1 MAKLL
6 TAFLLTGTFLWLG
19 ADVGARE
26 SILATPAVQN
36 RAGYNTLEKKIE
48 ALKVPANNCIVS
60 GEESGQ
66 ILEHHALQCNKRRN
80 WLNINFDGTKE
91 AL

>member
-1 MAKLL
+1 MAKFL
-6 TAFLLTGTFLWLG
+6 TAFLLTVTFLWIG

-26 SILATPAVQN
+26 STPATPAVQN
-36 RAGYNTLEKKIE
+36 RDGYNTLEKKIE
-48 ALKVPANNCIVS
+48 ALKVPVNNCIVS
-60 GEESGQ
+60 VEESGQ

-91 AL
+91 TL